1 MQDGTINNALLA
13 LRKQMIREGQDGLT
27 HVEALLT
34 ARGVY
39 MPAVL
44 PAKRPDVARRGQMR
58 RQVLEA
64 VRGGATLRQVAA
76 HVASLR
82 PELSERQAYIRSG
95 QCLARLKAGGR
106 VKREGRVWLAP

>member
-1 MQDGTINNALLA
+1 MQDRTIKNALLA
-13 LRKQMIREGQDGLT
+13 LRKQMIREGQEGLE

-34 ARGVY
+34 ARGVH

-44 PAKRPDVARRGQMR
+44 PAKRKDAARRGYMR
-58 RQVLEA
+58 LQVMQA

-76 HVASLR
+76 HVASVR

-95 QCLARLKAGGR
+95 QCLARLKARGLVTR
-106 VKREGRVWLAP
+106 KGRVWLAP

>member
-1 MQDGTINNALLA
+1 MQDRTINNALLA
-13 LRKQMIREGQDGLT
+13 LRKQMIREGQDGLV
-27 HVEALLT
+27 HVEALL
-34 ARGVY
+34 ADRGVQ

-44 PAKRPDVARRGQMR
+44 PAKGLDVARRGQMR

-64 VRGGATLRQVAA
+64 IRDGATLRQVTA

-95 QCLARLKAGGR
+95 QCLARLKRDGR
-106 VKREGRVWLAP
+106 VKREGRVWLAQ